1 MIWKEK
7 MPAPVRDMKFAE
19 YATAR
24 EERPVAVDCALG
36 TNPLGSPGYVNEILG
51 SGRLPDPSGYP
62 GDDLPFRRALSDS
75 WGRIFSPEDVVIGT
89 GSIGL
94 IITLAR
100 TFCTEGCA
108 VLGVTPQFPDG
119 PMHFQLA
126 GASYRSVDLLPPDFT
141 LRTKLIVE
149 AMTGE
154 ESIVYIDRPHN
165 PTGQVPP
172 LEDMAVLAKECEN
185 RGALMIVDEA
195 YGDFI
200 PDEESALNLDQQC
213 VIVLRSFSKGRG
225 LAGIRAGYCVIHNGE
240 ALNYVRK
247 VAPPFAVS
255 SMALELG
262 AASLLDREYILRSRE
277 TVSEVKGRVLQIISD
292 TPGVTAAKTD
302 PGIPIL
308 LVSMDEDGADLYERL
323 MEQGIRTEAGECF
336 EGLGGGSARLRVPGP
351 EQVEV
356 FERLWKRAFKTL

>member
-7 MPAPVRDMKFAE
+7 MPAPVRDMKFTE
-19 YATAR
+19 YATSR
-24 EERPVAVDCALG
+24 EERPVIVDCALG
-36 TNPLGSPGYVNEILG
+36 TNPLGSPGCVNEILG
-51 SGRLPDPSGYP
+51 SVRLPDPSGYP
-62 GDDLPFRRALSDS
+62 GDDMPFRKALSDS
-75 WGRIFSPEDVVIGT
+75 WHGVFSPEEVVTGT

-100 TFCTEGCA
+100 TFCTKGCS

-126 GASYRSVDLLPPDFT
+126 GASYRPVELLPPRYT
-141 LRTKLIVE
+141 LRTELLME
-149 AMTGE
+149 AMTGD

-172 LEDMAVLAKECEN
+172 LEDMAELAKECES
-185 RGALMIVDEA
+185 RGSLLIVDEA

-200 PDEESALNLDQQC
+200 PDEESALNLDSGS

-225 LAGIRAGYCVIHNGE
+225 LAGIRAGYCIVRDVE

-262 AASLLDREYILRSRE
+262 AASLLDREYIERSRE
-277 TVSEVKGRVLQIISD
+277 TVREIKARILRLISE
-292 TPGVTAAKTD
+292 TPDVSVARTD
-302 PGIPIL
+302 PVVPIML
-308 LVSMDEDGADLYERL
+308 LSVEKKNADLYELL
-323 MEQGIRTEAGECF
+323 MEHGIRTEAGYCF
-336 EGLGGGSARLRVPGP
+336 QGLGAGSVRLRVPAP
-351 EQVEV
+351 EQAET
-356 FERLWKRAFKTL
+356 FEMLWKRAFKTG